1 MLDARGLRGNTRLC
15 SRRTTRQKAGYE
27 AGKPAL
33 VSGGWQPHIISMR
46 NILAVAAMLLPIGA
60 ALAETPADRNVIAPY
75 RFPPPAERIEPRDR
89 GRAELYRDQLRESQ
103 NRREQ
108 LDRQGKL
115 DTLGRRELQD
125 LHGETSRME
134 RALER

>member
-1 MLDARGLRGNTRLC
+1 
-15 SRRTTRQKAGYE
+15 
-27 AGKPAL
+27 
-33 VSGGWQPHIISMR
+33 MR
-46 NILAVAAMLLPIGA
+46 NILAVVAMLLPIGA
-60 ALAETPADRNVIAPY
+60 ALAETPVNRSTGRPADRPTDRNVIAPY
-75 RFPPPAERIEPRDR
+75 RFPPPVERIDPPDR

-103 NRREQ
+103 SRREQ

-125 LHGETSRME
+125 LRGETNRME

>member
-1 MLDARGLRGNTRLC
+1 MIL
-15 SRRTTRQKAGYE
+15 
-27 AGKPAL
+27 
-33 VSGGWQPHIISMR
+33 MR

-60 ALAETPADRNVIAPY
+60 AVAETPADRSMNRPMDRNVIAPY
-75 RFPPPAERIEPRDR
+75 RFPPPIERIDPPDR
-89 GRAELYRDQLRESQ
+89 GRAELYRDQLRESR

-108 LDRQGKL
+108 LNRQGKL

-125 LHGETSRME
+125 LRGETRRME

>member
-1 MLDARGLRGNTRLC
+1 MQPAHHSGQEAGR
-15 SRRTTRQKAGYE
+15 KAGL
-27 AGKPAL
+27 AAL
-33 VSGGWQPHIISMR
+33 VSGGFQPHIISMR
-46 NILAVAAMLLPIGA
+46 NILAVAVMLLPIGV

-75 RFPPPAERIEPRDR
+75 RFPPPADRIEPQDR
-89 GRAELYRDQLRESQ
+89 GRAELYRNQLRESL

-108 LDRQGKL
+108 LNRQGKL

-125 LHGETSRME
+125 LRGETSRME

>member
-1 MLDARGLRGNTRLC
+1 
-15 SRRTTRQKAGYE
+15 
-27 AGKPAL
+27 
-33 VSGGWQPHIISMR
+33 MR
-46 NILAVAAMLLPIGA
+46 STKNILAVAAMLLPIGA
-60 ALAETPADRNVIAPY
+60 ALADTLADRPSDRNVIAPY
-75 RFPPPAERIEPRDR
+75 RLPPPVERIDPADR
-89 GRAELYRDQLRESQ
+89 GRAELYRDQLRESL

-125 LHGETSRME
+125 LRGETRRME